1 MTAILDSINAVL
13 WGYLLVYGL
22 VAVGIFF
29 TLRLRLLQVLR
40 FGEMLRT
47 SLSARGAGG
56 DGITPFQALC
66 TSLASRVG
74 TGNIAGVAVA
84 LVLGGPGAIFWM
96 WIVAFLG
103 MATAYGE
110 SALAQLYK
118 VKDTGGAEN
127 VYRGGPAY
135 YIASGMKM
143 RWLAVL
149 FSLCLI
155 FALGLVVNALQANS
169 IADAMEGAFG
179 LPKAAAG
186 VLVAVVTGLV
196 IFGGIRKIAHVAEYI
211 VPFMAGLY
219 FLVTVAILILN
230 IAEIPGVLAEIVR
243 SALGLDEAIGGVT
256 GGVMAAMLNGV
267 KRGLFSNEAGMGSA
281 PNIAAAAT
289 PVPHH
294 PASQGLVQA
303 FAVFIDTI
311 VICTCTAVFILL
323 SSAYVPGGEVTATQL
338 TQIAL
343 AEHIGSAGPVFIA
356 VAIFFFAFTTIIG
369 CYAYS
374 EMAMSYLGLGHRR
387 GLFVLRCGVLAMVVW
402 GAMQTI
408 ATVFN
413 LADAAI
419 GIMALINLFAL
430 LALSGTIVALTR
442 DYFRQRDAGQEPR
455 FIAKDHPALGEG
467 IDPEIWK

>member
-369 CYAYS
+369 CYAYA
-374 EMAMSYLGLGHRR
+374 EMAMAYLGWATKR
-387 GLFVLRCGVLAMVVW
+387 GLFVLRCAVLAMVVW
-402 GAMQTI
+402 GALQSI
-408 ATVFN
+408 QTVFN
-413 LADAAI
+413 LADASI
-419 GIMALINLFAL
+419 GVMAVINMVAMLV
-430 LALSGTIVALTR
+430 LSPVIVRLTR
-442 DYFRQRDAGQEPR
+442 DYFRQRDAGLEPR
-455 FIAKDHPALGEG
+455 FIAKDHADLGDG
-467 IDPEIWK
+467 IDHDIWK